1 MPCSSIEKATILVS
15 VTRLQLS
22 WSVFAL
28 GKTPIIHTTQT
39 IFQDCVKPWHARMA
53 RGSELR
59 EVDLLKK
66 LNRVSH
72 FRYPFVVKA
81 FLGESSS
88 SLQASAKACG

>member
-1 MPCSSIEKATILVS
+1 MPCSSIEKATILIS
-15 VTRLQLS
+15 MTRLQLS

-28 GKTPIIHTTQT
+28 GKMLIIHTTQT

-72 FRYPFVVKA
+72 FRYPFVIEA